1 MISNQTHSQSNKS
14 TGTLQALHA
23 MTSEKMFD
31 ELDQFDPSNNIV
43 CCSTLTKACKQDFE
57 YVRNKFLFAQAQTII
72 KTSEATQFSKQMRQ
86 TFMTLKSPLPA
97 ANVL

>member
-1 MISNQTHSQSNKS
+1 
-14 TGTLQALHA
+14 